1 MAAMLLVMDAA
12 SFALA
17 GYMEGP
23 MAIVVG
29 PLVTL
34 INGCLLL
41 LDWKTLNDYHT

>member
-12 SFALA
+12 PFALA
-17 GYMEGP
+17 GYMEGS
-23 MAIVVG
+23 MATVGG
-29 PLVTL
+29 PLVRP